1 LTIFTDGSQNVTD
14 HCLSRYYIG
23 VQPAPG
29 ALYVPDE
36 EAGTYAP
43 PSETA
48 PVETTGEQWTPA
60 QPRTDNGFED
70 DQELLG
76 DGQTTENPDEPSTED
91 PNTDDPDTPT
101 SPTDGTSPTSPTT
114 PPTTEP
120 GGTEP
125 VVTDP
130 TTPGTSTPG
139 TTEPGDT
146 TP

>member
-1 LTIFTDGSQNVTD
+1 MLGRKGTGASAATDEKTDARSDTVQIESPTTTERDEQPGKFIARCATEADGGTPGLTIFTDGSQNVTD

-60 QPRTDNGFED
+60 QPRTASSRKKRFARSG
-70 DQELLG
+70 
-76 DGQTTENPDEPSTED
+76 STA
-91 PNTDDPDTPT
+91 TRL
-101 SPTDGTSPTSPTT
+101 
-114 PPTTEP
+114 
-120 GGTEP
+120 
-125 VVTDP
+125 
-130 TTPGTSTPG
+130 
-139 TTEPGDT
+139 
-146 TP
+146 